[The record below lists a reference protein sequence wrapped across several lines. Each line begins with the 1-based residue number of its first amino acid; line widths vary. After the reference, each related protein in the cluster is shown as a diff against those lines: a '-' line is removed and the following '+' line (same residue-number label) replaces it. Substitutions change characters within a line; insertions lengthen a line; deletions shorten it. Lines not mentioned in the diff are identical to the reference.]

1 MERVQ
6 FITHQGKRV
15 LLEDFTKITAGVEYE
30 GTIKKAQG
38 MIAAEPEKSVLALF
52 DATDCSFNAEM
63 LNTMKEFTKANTPFV
78 KKAVVV
84 GISGLLQVALSAVS
98 KFSGREFHCFKTR
111 EEALD
116 YLVNFE

>member
-6 FITHQGKRV
+6 FIIHQGKRV
-15 LLEDFTKITAGVEYE
+15 LMEDFTNISAGAEFE
-30 GTIKKAQG
+30 STIKKAQAL
-38 MIAAEPEKSVLALF
+38 IAAEPVNSVLALF
-52 DATDCSFNAEM
+52 DATDCSFNADM
-63 LNTMKEFTKANTPFV
+63 LNIMKDFTKTNTPYV

-98 KFSGREFHCFKTR
+98 KFSGREFHSFKTR

-116 YLVNFE
+116 YLVNV